1 MTIEAK
7 LKSLETYVSERL
19 DLHGDW
25 YGKSNIKKMFEELQ
39 NDIDDEWG
47 ELVRLEGSS
56 VMSKEEVEELNKIK
70 LPF

>member
-1 MTIEAK
+1 MTVEAK
-7 LKSLETYVSERL
+7 LKRLQSYVNERL

-25 YGKSNIKKMFEELQ
+25 YGKINFNKMIEELQ
-39 NDIDDEWG
+39 NDIDEEWG
-47 ELVRLEGSS
+47 ELIPVEGSK

>member
-1 MTIEAK
+1 MTVEAK
-7 LKSLETYVSERL
+7 LKRLQSYVNERL

-25 YGKSNIKKMFEELQ
+25 YGKANFNKMIEGLQ